1 MAALANIITQIV
13 NRETKKI
20 PESALHICKV
30 YKATSG
36 ARVAINSVE
45 HIMTAWKTMEINHRW
60 TFWYKRDFLSCN
72 CNLLSIFQ
80 RMILRT
86 LIL

>member
-1 MAALANIITQIV
+1 MAALANIITHIV

-36 ARVAINSVE
+36 AHVAINSVE
-45 HIMTAWKTMEINHRW
+45 HYDSMEKDGN
-60 TFWYKRDFLSCN
+60 KSSLDFLV
-72 CNLLSIFQ
+72 
-80 RMILRT
+80 
-86 LIL
+86 